1 MMNIYSNCIKYN
13 RENGEIHTEI
23 HALPSHDHKL
33 VCRWTISDTGI
44 GINKEYLEKI
54 FEPFTQENMD
64 ARSVYHGTGL
74 GMSIAKALFEQMVVP
89 LRFPVLR
96 VSEVLL

>member
-1 MMNIYSNCIKYN
+1 MLSLPMIISWSADGRSLIRESASTKNI
-13 RENGEIHTEI
+13 
-23 HALPSHDHKL
+23 
-33 VCRWTISDTGI
+33 
-44 GINKEYLEKI
+44 LEKI